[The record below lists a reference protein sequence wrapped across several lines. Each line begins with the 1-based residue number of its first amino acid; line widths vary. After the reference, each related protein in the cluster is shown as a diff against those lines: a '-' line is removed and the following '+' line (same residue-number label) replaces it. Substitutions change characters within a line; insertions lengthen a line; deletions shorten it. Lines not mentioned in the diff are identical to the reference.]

1 MLKSVPIVS
10 TPCQDSC
17 YAVFKWDNQGLF
29 CLFSFFSN
37 TNFTEKT
44 VGFSRI
50 RTQIVGVEGGHA
62 DHLTT
67 TTARF
72 LLCCYVHWNRWT
84 ENTTSP
90 SPTSSSKL
98 AMSSTTSRWTSAATS
113 VTMIT
118 GFFLLKCQANIW
130 SLVVNNSY
138 LPTHLNGISMSRV
151 KGNSIN
157 LVYCCSHVNSWIM
170 QVIPRPLN

>member
-50 RTQIVGVEGGHA
+50 RTQIVGVEGGT
-62 DHLTT
+62 LTT
-67 TTARF
+67 WPPPRHDS
-72 LLCCYVHWNRWT
+72 CYVVMFT
-84 ENTTSP
+84 ETDGLKNTTSP